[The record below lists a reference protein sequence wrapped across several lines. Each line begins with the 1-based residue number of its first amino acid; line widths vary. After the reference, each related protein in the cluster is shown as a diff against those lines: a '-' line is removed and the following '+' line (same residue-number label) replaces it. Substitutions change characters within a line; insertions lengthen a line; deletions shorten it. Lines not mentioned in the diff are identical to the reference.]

1 MTYFTELLWANV
13 ISYMGS
19 LKEVEY
25 HLTSGVY
32 VLPSAVPSGQY
43 ISLNKYKITNRVGN
57 YVWLSAYSHGAW
69 GPETLEKIQICDGYE
84 YISGSPE
91 RLFQSIY
98 PTNKMNTMF
107 TEKDWKR
114 MNLVE
119 RLERY
124 NETNTICDELEHYME
139 RIDTLD

>member
-32 VLPSAVPSGQY
+32 VLPSAVPSRQY
-43 ISLNKYKITNRVGN
+43 ITLNKYKITNRLGN
-57 YVWLSAYSHGAW
+57 YVWLSEYSDGVW
-69 GPETLEKIQICDGYE
+69 GQETLEKIQIFDGYE

-107 TEKDWKR
+107 TEKTGKG
-114 MNLVE
+114 
-119 RLERY
+119 
-124 NETNTICDELEHYME
+124 
-139 RIDTLD
+139 